1 VDLSHQL
8 DPVDHQHLSLL
19 VDLEQLNQPQENP
32 LNL

>member
-8 DPVDHQHLSLL
+8 DPVDHQRLSLL
-19 VDLEQLNQPQENP
+19 VDLEQLSQHLENP